1 MAETRRYPFQKPRG
15 ALVLLCASA
24 TENKS
29 TGEWV
34 GEPGQLQALAAIREQ
49 CIERGFTVIEELGT
63 SSSAVGKPTANDIRQ
78 LVRRLSERDFSENDA
93 LMMVIGSHG
102 YEGHIRAWPN
112 AGEDKTSG
120 PVALRDEIFSL
131 FQPALHGT
139 GTKASQTLVGKP
151 KIFIIDACRLP
162 KGAEGTFTHVEH
174 PLRPAV
180 GPEAKGVFDGL
191 REGQK
196 YTPPVAPDG
205 TPVTRYS
212 DFCFGYATVPF
223 NEAGLLAGATTGRS
237 LFLSA
242 LAEQLRDCP
251 HDAFVHQFAAA
262 NDKMQR
268 QYGKKGE
275 VKVSCFP
282 QCAELVCN
290 TLRKALYFDAPD
302 RDLVE
307 LIEGAQYAAQDDPEV
322 AALLSKITKEAKL
335 LKELQRKAIAKRL
348 RSLED
353 VESPEDVAEDVESPA
368 FDTSAL
374 MESVMKIA
382 QLVGGPNA
390 LTGPAG
396 EAVQAA
402 CARLG
407 QQVDGN
413 TWTARLE
420 PVRRELDALAQLQ
433 FELPPRLTL
442 LAPAEVQQRLS
453 RDAVR
458 RDIAFDDDDD
468 DDDARGAQ
476 PAQPSSAARR
486 WTSVPVGEKLHLQ
499 MHCQQKG
506 YCYLFHLNEEDELS
520 VAFPN
525 KKDTENLVSEA
536 NHDLYV
542 PGRFADGPKAQYL
555 RFTGSH
561 LQRETFYLLTI
572 SKRLEDFETVGAL
585 PMDLKKLKPRQAQAV
600 LATLRRATGGAA
612 TRGATFRALDA
623 DFFNELDDDEDG
635 SLSMA
640 LSTMTLI
647 SVGSAE

>member
-24 TENKS
+24 TRNET
-29 TGEWV
+29 TGEWE
-34 GEPGQLQALAAIREQ
+34 GEPGQLKSLATIREQ

-63 SSSAVGKPTANDIRQ
+63 SSSAVGKPTANDIHQ

-112 AGEDKTSG
+112 AGEDETSG

-151 KIFIIDACRLP
+151 KIFLIDACRSP
-162 KGAEGTFTHVEH
+162 KGAEGTLTHVEH

-191 REGQK
+191 QKGQK

-205 TPVTRYS
+205 TTVTRYS

-223 NEAGLLAGATTGRS
+223 NEAGLLADATTGRS

-242 LAEQLRDCP
+242 LAEQLRDHP
-251 HDAFVHQFAAA
+251 HGAFVHQFAAA

-268 QYGKKGE
+268 QYGKKGQ

-307 LIEGAQYAAQDDPEV
+307 LIEAAQHASQDNPEV
-322 AALLSKITKEAKL
+322 AALLRKMTQDAKL
-335 LKELQRKAIAKRL
+335 LKELQRKAIAKRANRT
-348 RSLED
+348 RSL
-353 VESPEDVAEDVESPA
+353 EDVESPA

-374 MESVMKIA
+374 MASVTRIA
-382 QLVGGPNA
+382 QLLGGSNA
-390 LTGPAG
+390 LAGPAG

-506 YCYLFHLNEEDELS
+506 YCYMFHLNEEDELS
-520 VAFPN
+520 VVFPN
-525 KKDTENLVSEA
+525 KKDTENLVPEA
-536 NHDLYV
+536 NHNLYV

-572 SKRLEDFETVGAL
+572 NKRLEDFETVGAL
-585 PMDLKKLKPRQAQAV
+585 PMDLKKLEPRQAQAV
-600 LATLRRATGGAA
+600 LATLRRAAGGAA